1 MEYMPKVLQAV
12 AGENFTIYLYFS
24 DGSVRLYDAKPILER
39 GGVFE
44 PMRDENFFREHLTVL
59 NDTAAWDVNGDLTR
73 AAASTSTPSNYMS
86 LLWSQPTHWKLHHK
100 KSPPPAG

>member
-12 AGENFTIYLYFS
+12 AGEDFTLYLYFS

-59 NDTAAWDVNGDLTR
+59 NDTAAWARDRKTTLS
-73 AAASTSTPSNYMS
+73 AS
-86 LLWSQPTHWKLHHK
+86 LHNE
-100 KSPPPAG
+100 PPPAG

>member
-44 PMRDENFFREHLTVL
+44 PMRDENFFREQLTVL
-59 NDTAAWDVNGDLTR
+59 NDTAAWDVNRDFDPCNCIDLDPIELYESSVVVADPLET
-73 AAASTSTPSNYMS
+73 AS
-86 LLWSQPTHWKLHHK
+86 
-100 KSPPPAG
+100 

>member
-44 PMRDENFFREHLTVL
+44 PVQDENFFREHLTVL
-59 NDTAAWDVNGDLTR
+59 NDTAAWDVNGDFDPCSCIDLDPIELYESSVVVADPLET
-73 AAASTSTPSNYMS
+73 AS
-86 LLWSQPTHWKLHHK
+86 
-100 KSPPPAG
+100 

>member
-59 NDTAAWDVNGDLTR
+59 NDTAAWDVNGDFDPCSCIDLDPIDLYESSVVVADPLET
-73 AAASTSTPSNYMS
+73 AS
-86 LLWSQPTHWKLHHK
+86 
-100 KSPPPAG
+100 